1 MTVTTEPNRKRDKPT
16 VLEVFEGVIK
26 SVLAEDLDAAEKLKT
41 AKPKD
46 RAALQRKMINA
57 LGIRS
62 VESYRNVLGKSV
74 EHKLPSD
81 PEFRHDVM
89 EKVANLTDTVVSGDE
104 IRLICASVLAWGGM
118 RKNSFQSLFNIER
131 TEKWLELSKRL
142 RIDVELTREQ
152 AYLEFLEIRGERVP
166 DTSQGKSKLLGM
178 GPAYFTKLIYFLQPT
193 SASRRGYILDQW
205 AGWSINELFPDV
217 ADPIVKMDET
227 YSVSSKKSVS
237 VSMTVSDANDATSY
251 ENFCS
256 KIDELISY
264 FETKPEI
271 QDSGYDAAT
280 VIDRAFMSGKKDNPD
295 TWRGYLVKQQRKRR
309 GFQ

>member
-264 FETKPEI
+264 FET
-271 QDSGYDAAT
+271 SA
-280 VIDRAFMSGKKDNPD
+280 
-295 TWRGYLVKQQRKRR
+295 
-309 GFQ
+309 